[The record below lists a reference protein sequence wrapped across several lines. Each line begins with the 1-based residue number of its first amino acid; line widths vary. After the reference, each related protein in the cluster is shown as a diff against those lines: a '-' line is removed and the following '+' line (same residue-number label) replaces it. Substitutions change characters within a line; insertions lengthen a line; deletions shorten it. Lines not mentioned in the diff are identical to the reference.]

1 MSKGQKNNGSGHSLA
16 TKILCGVIAG
26 LFVVAAAAT
35 IIAFIF
41 S

>member
-1 MSKGQKNNGSGHSLA
+1 MSKGQKNNSGHSLA

-26 LFVVAAAAT
+26 LFIVAAAAT

-41 S
+41 G